1 MGGGFYD
8 RSFKDLEEDSP
19 TRIGLAFSFQEVT
32 FEPERHDVHLL
43 AICTEDGITI
53 RKAKK

>member
-8 RSFKDLEEDSP
+8 RSFKDLEENSP
-19 TRIGLAFSFQEVT
+19 TRIGLAFSFQKVT
-32 FEPERHDVHLL
+32 FEPERHDIPLF

-53 RKAKK
+53 RKEK